1 MAVYRSS
8 VRSWLGGW
16 LGGFILLFGIQA
28 CSPFMSSDWGV
39 FAFDWFR
46 RVRSVESIDTRSA
59 AGQTVYLQG
68 TVGDR
73 IPLIDAQVYQLRD
86 DSGTIWVLTSDSQL
100 QSGDRVRI
108 LGEVRVQD
116 FPELGKDASDIY
128 IYELDQ
134 LEPLVDE

>member
-1 MAVYRSS
+1 MAVYRSAM
-8 VRSWLGGW
+8 RGW
-16 LGGFILLFGIQA
+16 LGGLILLFGIQA
-28 CSPFMSSDWGV
+28 CSPAMLSDWGI
-39 FAFDWFR
+39 FPSDWFR
-46 RVRSVESIDTRSA
+46 RVRSVESIDTPSA
-59 AGQTVYLQG
+59 AGRTVYLQG

-73 IPLIDAQVYQLRD
+73 IPLIDAQVYQLHD

-116 FPELGKDASDIY
+116 FPELGQDASDIY
-128 IYELDQ
+128 IHELDQ